1 MTLNYV
7 LGWMVGLLALQ
18 VAVAAWRSPGH
29 RQTGTIVL
37 QGAILG
43 VLGLGIGV
51 APAYAGFAAA
61 AAFCLLWLLPM
72 LAGHAAAR
80 LVARQ
85 RYDRARPLLRLA
97 SLLAGFGAREQ
108 RPIVAALALVH
119 RGRRDDARRELE
131 QLARGETR
139 GARLARTF
147 HYRIDARWEDL
158 RRWVEEHPQR
168 EELLRDLDV
177 RAAYVSSLGET
188 GDVVAMARELARVEA
203 QAGRF
208 VSPHLAVMRLAT
220 AAMLGRRDIVER
232 LVHAPLVRRLAA
244 PGVQAFWLATADQA
258 AGRTDEARVAFE
270 RLRAAAPPILHAA
283 VERRLARPL
292 APVTDLDPATRA
304 FLDGLAREVLHETRL
319 APHARGSD
327 ATPVVTYA
335 LLVVLALVFVCT
347 LPGGST
353 DPENLY
359 RLGALVVPLAAL
371 HGEWWRLATATVL
384 HFGAVH
390 LALNMLGLLFLGRWL
405 ERLVG
410 SVAYACVYAFAGIGS
425 SFAVL
430 VLATIGNAA
439 PELFLGASG
448 AIMGILGA
456 TAAVH
461 LRIGRSEDSRFV
473 RRSLRAMLL
482 QVGLQTCFDLAT
494 PGVSMAGHLSG
505 VVLGFLAG
513 TVVPIAPRA
522 RSLDAGPLAVKVVP
536 S

>member
-1 MTLNYV
+1 MSLNYV
-7 LGWMVGLLALQ
+7 LGWTVGLLSLQ
-18 VAVAAWRSPGH
+18 IAFAAWRSPGH
-29 RQTGTIVL
+29 RRTGPIIV

-43 VLGLGIGV
+43 VLGIGIAV

-61 AAFCLLWLLPM
+61 AAFCVLCLLPG
-72 LAGHAAAR
+72 LAGQAAAR

-85 RYDRARPLLRLA
+85 RYDRARPLLRIAALNLG
-97 SLLAGFGAREQ
+97 SGAREQ
-108 RPIVAALALVH
+108 RPIIAALALVH
-119 RGRRDDARRELE
+119 QGRRDDARRALE
-131 QLARGETR
+131 ELARGETR

-147 HYRIDARWEDL
+147 FYRIDARWEDL
-158 RRWVEEHPQR
+158 RRWIEEHPQR
-168 EELLRDLDV
+168 HELLRDLDI
-177 RAAYVSSLGET
+177 RSAYVSSLGET
-188 GDVVAMARELARVEA
+188 GDVVAMARALAAVEA
-203 QAGRF
+203 QGGRF
-208 VSPHLAVMRLAT
+208 VSPHLTLMRLAA
-220 AAMLGRRDIVER
+220 AAMMGRRDIVER
-232 LVHAPLVRRLAA
+232 LVQTPVVRRLVP

-258 AGRTDEARVAFE
+258 AGRTDEARLAFE
-270 RLRAAAPPILHAA
+270 RLRTSAQPILRAA

-292 APVTDLDPATRA
+292 APVANLDPTTRA

-319 APHARGSD
+319 APHAAGSE
-327 ATPVVTYA
+327 ARPVVTYA
-335 LLVVLALVFVCT
+335 LLVLLALVFACE

-359 RLGALVVPLAAL
+359 RLGALVVPLAVL

-384 HFGAVH
+384 HYGAVH

-410 SVAYACVYAFAGIGS
+410 SVAYACVYVFSGIGS

-430 VLATIGNAA
+430 VLATLRGAA
-439 PELFLGASG
+439 PEFFLGASG

-473 RRSLRAMLL
+473 RRSLRTMLL

-494 PGVSMAGHLSG
+494 PDVSMAGHLSG
-505 VVLGFLAG
+505 VILGFLAG
-513 TVVPIAPRA
+513 MVVPIAPRTT
-522 RSLDAGPLAVKVVP
+522 SLDAAPLAVKVVP

>member
-1 MTLNYV
+1 MSLNYV
-7 LGWMVGLLALQ
+7 LGWTVGLLALQ
-18 VAVAAWRSPGH
+18 VAFAAWRAPGH
-29 RQTGTIVL
+29 RRTAPIVV
-37 QGAILG
+37 QGA
-43 VLGLGIGV
+43 VLAVLGIGIAV

-61 AAFCLLWLLPM
+61 AAFCLLSLLPA
-72 LAGHAAAR
+72 LAGQAAAR

-97 SLLAGFGAREQ
+97 TLAAGSGAREQ

-119 RGRRDDARRELE
+119 QGRRDDARRALE
-131 QLARGETR
+131 ALARGETR

-147 HYRIDARWEDL
+147 LYRMDARWEDL
-158 RRWVEEHPQR
+158 RRWVEAHPQR
-168 EELLRDLDV
+168 EELLHDLDV

-203 QAGRF
+203 QASRF
-208 VSPHLAVMRLAT
+208 VSPHLTLMRLAT

-232 LVHAPLVRRLAA
+232 LVQTPVVRRRVP
-244 PGVQAFWLATADQA
+244 PGVEAFWLATADQA
-258 AGRTDEARVAFE
+258 AGRTDEARIALE
-270 RLRAAAPPILHAA
+270 RLHAGGQPILRAA
-283 VERRLARPL
+283 VDRRLARPL
-292 APVTDLDPATRA
+292 APVADLDPATRA

-319 APHARGSD
+319 APHARASD
-327 ATPVVTYA
+327 ARPVVTYA
-335 LLVVLALVFVCT
+335 LLAVLALVFVCE

-359 RLGALVVPLAAL
+359 RLGALVVPLAVL
-371 HGEWWRLATATVL
+371 HGEWWRLATATLL
-384 HFGAVH
+384 HYGAVH
-390 LALNMLGLLFLGRWL
+390 LALNMLGLLVLGRWL

-410 SVAYACVYAFAGIGS
+410 SLAYAFVYAFSGIGS

-430 VLATIGNAA
+430 VLATLSGAA
-439 PELFLGASG
+439 PEFFLGASG

-461 LRIGRSEDSRFV
+461 LRIGRSEDSAFV
-473 RRSLRAMLL
+473 RRSLRAMLV

-494 PGVSMAGHLSG
+494 PDVSMAGHLSG

-522 RSLDAGPLAVKVVP
+522 TSLDAGPLAVKVVP

>member
-1 MTLNYV
+1 MSLNYV

-18 VAVAAWRSPGH
+18 VAFAAWRMPGH
-29 RQTGTIVL
+29 RRTASIVV
-37 QGAILG
+37 QGVILG
-43 VLGLGIGV
+43 VLGIGIVV

-61 AAFCLLWLLPM
+61 AAFCLLTLLPGV
-72 LAGHAAAR
+72 AGHAAAR

-97 SLLAGFGAREQ
+97 TLIPGSGAREQ

-119 RGRRDDARRELE
+119 QGRRDDARRALE
-131 QLARGETR
+131 ELARGETR

-147 HYRIDARWEDL
+147 LYRVDARWEDL

-168 EELLRDLDV
+168 NELLRDLDI
-177 RAAYVSSLGET
+177 RSAYLTSLGET
-188 GDVVAMARELARVEA
+188 GEVIAMARGLADVEA
-203 QAGRF
+203 HASRF
-208 VSPHLAVMRLAT
+208 VSPHLTLMRLAT
-220 AAMLGRRDIVER
+220 AAMTGRRDIVER
-232 LVHAPLVRRLAA
+232 LVQTPVVRRLV
-244 PGVQAFWLATADQA
+244 PPHVQAFWLATADQA
-258 AGRTDEARVAFE
+258 AGRTDEARLAFE
-270 RLRAAAPPILHAA
+270 HLRAAGPPVLRAG

-292 APVTDLDPATRA
+292 APVADADPATHA
-304 FLDGLAREVLHETRL
+304 FLDGLAREIVHEARL
-319 APHARGSD
+319 APYAAGSEAR
-327 ATPVVTYA
+327 PVLTYA
-335 LLVVLALVFVCT
+335 LLAILALAFACE

-359 RLGALVVPLAAL
+359 RLGALVVPLAVL
-371 HGEWWRLATATVL
+371 HGEWWRLATATLL
-384 HFGAVH
+384 HYGAVH
-390 LALNMLGLLFLGRWL
+390 LALNMLGLLVLGRWL

-410 SVAYACVYAFAGIGS
+410 SVAYAFVYVFSGIGA

-430 VLATIGNAA
+430 VLATLRGAA
-439 PELFLGASG
+439 PEFFLGASG

-461 LRIGRSEDSRFV
+461 LRIGRSEDSAFV

-513 TVVPIAPRA
+513 TFVPIVPRTT
-522 RSLDAGPLAVKVVP
+522 SLDAAPLAVKVVP